1 MRRNVINVIM
11 VAFVA
16 VVFGMAGCGGG
27 GGDAPQP
34 LPAPVANLAPVANA
48 GTSQDVSTGAVV
60 TLDGSASSD
69 ANSDLLTYSWAFT
82 SKPTGSS
89 AALSNATVV
98 NPTFTADVAGAYG
111 LNLVV
116 NDGKVNS
123 VAATVTVTASA
134 SVANTAPVAN
144 AGTAQSVVAGAVVTL
159 DGSASS
165 DADSDLL
172 TYRWAFTSKPAG
184 STAALSSATVAK
196 PSFAANVVGAY
207 VLNLVVN
214 DGKVNSAVAT
224 VTVTASVGNAA
235 PVANAGTAQSVV
247 AGVVVTLDGSAS
259 SDANGDL
266 LTYSWAFTSKPAG
279 STATLSSATV
289 AKPSFAADVAGA
301 YVLNLVVNDGTVNS
315 VAATVT
321 VTASIANAAP
331 VANAGTAQSVVAG
344 VVVTLDGSASS
355 DANGDLLAYRW
366 AFTSKPAGSSAALS
380 SATVAK
386 PSFIADVAGTYV
398 LNLVVND
405 GTVNSVAATVTVA
418 ASVANAAPVA
428 NAGTAQSIVTGTV
441 VTLDGSAS
449 SDANGDPL
457 TNSWAFVSKP
467 AGSTAAL
474 SSATVAK
481 PTFVPDKGGT
491 YVFKLVVNDGK
502 VDSEAA
508 TVTVTA
514 NVARNGMIVTLTSF
528 TNASTGTN
536 NEYTFNYT
544 QKNETSATL
553 DEVRLKFYFTDG
565 TTQSQADSFGT
576 LVPGETKS
584 RSYTFTVLS
593 TKDPSILEF
602 DHDNDSALSPVPGS
616 IQIPW

>member
-1 MRRNVINVIM
+1 M

-224 VTVTASVGNAA
+224 VTVTASVG
-235 PVANAGTAQSVV
+235 
-247 AGVVVTLDGSAS
+247 
-259 SDANGDL
+259 
-266 LTYSWAFTSKPAG
+266 
-279 STATLSSATV
+279 
-289 AKPSFAADVAGA
+289 
-301 YVLNLVVNDGTVNS
+301 
-315 VAATVT
+315 
-321 VTASIANAAP
+321 NAAP